1 MARVLRTKVRPFQK
15 VLHECRDARGRRVE
29 KTAPSNTRC
38 PDCGTQIV
46 YVWDN
51 TPTKLPKVRRPHGR

>member
-1 MARVLRTKVRPFQK
+1 MARVLRTKIRPFRQ

-29 KTAPSNTRC
+29 KTALSNTRC
-38 PDCGTQIV
+38 RDCGTQIV

-51 TPTKLPKVRRPHGR
+51 TPKKLPKVRRSNGS